1 MKVLIINGG
10 SSSFKYQLIE
20 MDTETVLAKGLAE
33 RIGLEQS
40 KITHEYWE
48 KGEKHKISKETHFP
62 THEEAFKVIAQYL
75 TDKEF
80 GVIKSTS
87 EVKYIG
93 HRVVHGGK
101 FTAPVRVTPEVIE
114 ELRKVIPLAPLHNPA
129 SIIGIE
135 AAQKIFP
142 KETEHFTVFD
152 TAFHQTMPEKAF
164 RYAIP
169 NHYYTEDKIRVYGFH
184 GISHKYVDARTRRH
198 FNNPKMRNITLHLGN
213 GASMAAVN
221 EEGHCIDTS
230 MGFGP
235 GDGLIMGT
243 RAGNIDS
250 TVIFFLGEKGLS
262 TQEISKIVNS
272 ESGMKGLIGS
282 PDARDLE
289 TLVNQGDPK
298 GKLCLDMYV
307 YRIKKFI
314 GAYVMALGGLDSL
327 IFTAGVGENSA
338 MIREAVCEGLEY
350 FGIKVDKEKNVK
362 LNHPSDIVEIEA
374 ADSKVKIV
382 VVATNEEIQ
391 IARDVLSLV

>member
-129 SIIGIE
+129 SIIGI
-135 AAQKIFP
+135 
-142 KETEHFTVFD
+142 
-152 TAFHQTMPEKAF
+152 
-164 RYAIP
+164 
-169 NHYYTEDKIRVYGFH
+169 
-184 GISHKYVDARTRRH
+184 
-198 FNNPKMRNITLHLGN
+198 
-213 GASMAAVN
+213 
-221 EEGHCIDTS
+221 
-230 MGFGP
+230 
-235 GDGLIMGT
+235 
-243 RAGNIDS
+243 
-250 TVIFFLGEKGLS
+250 
-262 TQEISKIVNS
+262 
-272 ESGMKGLIGS
+272 
-282 PDARDLE
+282 
-289 TLVNQGDPK
+289 
-298 GKLCLDMYV
+298 
-307 YRIKKFI
+307 
-314 GAYVMALGGLDSL
+314 
-327 IFTAGVGENSA
+327 
-338 MIREAVCEGLEY
+338 
-350 FGIKVDKEKNVK
+350 
-362 LNHPSDIVEIEA
+362 
-374 ADSKVKIV
+374 
-382 VVATNEEIQ
+382 
-391 IARDVLSLV
+391 

>member
-1 MKVLIINGG
+1 
-10 SSSFKYQLIE
+10 
-20 MDTETVLAKGLAE
+20 
-33 RIGLEQS
+33 
-40 KITHEYWE
+40 
-48 KGEKHKISKETHFP
+48 
-62 THEEAFKVIAQYL
+62 
-75 TDKEF
+75 
-80 GVIKSTS
+80 
-87 EVKYIG
+87 
-93 HRVVHGGK
+93 
-101 FTAPVRVTPEVIE
+101 
-114 ELRKVIPLAPLHNPA
+114 
-129 SIIGIE
+129 
-135 AAQKIFP
+135 
-142 KETEHFTVFD
+142 
-152 TAFHQTMPEKAF
+152 
-164 RYAIP
+164 
-169 NHYYTEDKIRVYGFH
+169 
-184 GISHKYVDARTRRH
+184 
-198 FNNPKMRNITLHLGN
+198 
-213 GASMAAVN
+213 
-221 EEGHCIDTS
+221 

-289 TLVNQGDPK
+289 TLVNQNDPK
-298 GKLCLDMYV
+298 GKLCLDMYA

-350 FGIKVDKEKNVK
+350 FGIKLDKEKNVK